1 MRESIKILGFLLGI
15 STILTTCQGRSR
27 LVTAGIF
34 GFGVSDRKDERS
46 PPPSNSIGSSP
57 MNRQPPGQMSDSRR
71 PPFREE
77 SRKPPPPPPPPLE
90 VIDSKERDTE
100 KEQRD
105 DERILPPPPFWGGFN
120 PYGPGW
126 MPPPDTAWSA
136 PPQLWQQQQ
145 QQHQQYYPQEGDEIN
160 EFQRMQRLLDETLT
174 RESELLG
181 HVQNLTSSLAIFQQ
195 REDLHT
201 RQLDVLTERVMDAE
215 AQTASERNTLL
226 ENQANCTELGRLI
239 AVLNDEI
246 NEWELKCEKLSAQ
259 HESDEFKLAE
269 MIDEVK
275 ARNTEVE
282 QFATTIEK
290 ARLADERDRYV
301 SERNRKKKQRGFFA
315 WLFGVGGDDGDEDER
330 LQVSSKESH
339 FLKKGCEECN

>member
-1 MRESIKILGFLLGI
+1 M
-15 STILTTCQGRSR
+15 
-27 LVTAGIF
+27 TAGIF
-34 GFGVSDRKDERS
+34 GFGLSDRKDERPS
-46 PPPSNSIGSSP
+46 PPSGGMGRSP
-57 MNRQPPGQMSDSRR
+57 MNRQPPDQRSDPRR
-71 PPFREE
+71 PPLREE
-77 SRKPPPPPPPPLE
+77 SGKPPPPPPPPLE
-90 VIDSKERDTE
+90 ETNSKGRDVGKER
-100 KEQRD
+100 RD
-105 DERILPPPPFWGGFN
+105 DETTLPPPPFWGGFN

-126 MPPPDTAWSA
+126 MPPPDAAWSA

-145 QQHQQYYPQEGDEIN
+145 HQQYYPQVGDEMDD
-160 EFQRMQRLLDETLT
+160 FQRIQCLLDETLT

-181 HVQNLTSSLAIFQQ
+181 HVQNLTSSLATFQQ

-215 AQTASERNTLL
+215 AQTASERNALL
-226 ENQANCTELGRLI
+226 EYQANCTELGRSI

-246 NEWELKCEKLSAQ
+246 IEWESKCEKLTSQ
-259 HESDEFKLAE
+259 HELDEFKLAE

-282 QFATTIEK
+282 QLATIVEK
-290 ARLADERDRYV
+290 ARLTDERDRYM

-330 LQVSSKESH
+330 LQVSSKETFFSKWDAKT
-339 FLKKGCEECN
+339 FD